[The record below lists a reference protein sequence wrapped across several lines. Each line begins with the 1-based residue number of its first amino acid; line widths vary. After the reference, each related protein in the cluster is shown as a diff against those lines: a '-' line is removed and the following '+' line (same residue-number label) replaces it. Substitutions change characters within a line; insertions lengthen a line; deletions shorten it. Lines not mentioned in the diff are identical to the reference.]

1 MRQKGSCLVQTV
13 SFCSQRNVGKHKK
26 AEMDLGQRDNRFLEL
41 KYQIEC
47 KQKSLLDRFNNVKQ
61 AAAENELLNGVL
73 EDYVSY
79 YRDALAA
86 KRQQEESLTLLRD
99 YLGAMSEA
107 ATVSDAQLE
116 YLKEERDVTIEKLN
130 SVKRDLQNLLQK
142 TGIPE

>member
-1 MRQKGSCLVQTV
+1 M
-13 SFCSQRNVGKHKK
+13 N
-26 AEMDLGQRDNRFLEL
+26 LGQRDNKFLEL

-73 EDYVSY
+73 EDYISY
-79 YRDALAA
+79 YKDALAA

-116 YLKEERDVTIEKLN
+116 YLKEERNVTIDKLN

-142 TGIPE
+142 TGIPEWLRVDAMMTR

>member
-1 MRQKGSCLVQTV
+1 
-13 SFCSQRNVGKHKK
+13 
-26 AEMDLGQRDNRFLEL
+26 MDLGQRDNRFLEL

-79 YRDALAA
+79 YKDALAA

-142 TGIPE
+142 TGIPEWLRGDIMMTR

>member
-1 MRQKGSCLVQTV
+1 M
-13 SFCSQRNVGKHKK
+13 N
-26 AEMDLGQRDNRFLEL
+26 LGQRDNRFLEL

-79 YRDALAA
+79 YKDALAA

>member
-1 MRQKGSCLVQTV
+1 
-13 SFCSQRNVGKHKK
+13 
-26 AEMDLGQRDNRFLEL
+26 MDLGQRDNRFLEL

-79 YRDALAA
+79 YKDALAA

-116 YLKEERDVTIEKLN
+116 YLKEERNITIEKLN

-142 TGIPE
+142 TGIPEWFRRWHDNI